1 MKNSLVVVFGVA
13 LLLCG
18 CATEQ
23 YVSDAKHPEVVI
35 TPAGSVTFRG
45 RFVDPEDLPGLLR
58 GASFSRRDPIYIGAP
73 DDMADWR
80 LKRKV
85 MAVLTRGGYT
95 RPILVGAERS
105 FSVAGRTAEQRREDA
120 ARERRR
126 KLEEQRERVGKGRV
140 RYK

>member
-1 MKNSLVVVFGVA
+1 MKRVSVILLLGA
-13 LLLCG
+13 LLFSG
-18 CATEQ
+18 CASE
-23 YVSDAKHPEVVI
+23 YYISDAKHPEVVI
-35 TPAGSVTFRG
+35 TAAGGVTFRG

-58 GASFSRRDPIYIGAP
+58 GASFSRKDPIYIGAP

-85 MAVLTRGGYT
+85 MAILTRGGYT

-105 FSVAGRTAEQRREDA
+105 FSEVGRTAQQRREDA
-120 ARERRR
+120 ARERQRR
-126 KLEEQRERVGKGRV
+126 LEEQRDRSGRRKV

>member
-1 MKNSLVVVFGVA
+1 MKHGSITILAGA

-18 CATEQ
+18 CASE
-23 YVSDAKHPEVVI
+23 YYISDAKHPEVVI
-35 TPAGSVTFRG
+35 TEAGGVTFRG
-45 RFVDPEDLPGLLR
+45 RFVEPEDLPGLLR

-85 MAVLTRGGYT
+85 MAILTRGGYT
-95 RPILVGAERS
+95 RPILVGAEHS
-105 FSVAGRTAEQRREDA
+105 FSQVGRTAQQRREDA
-120 ARERRR
+120 ARERQRR
-126 KLEEQRERVGKGRV
+126 LEEQRDRGGRRKV